1 MDDLFQQELRR
12 IEQEKSSSTEWSQM
26 FRHSK
31 ENHFMAAILR
41 WGYELPRLQQVYP
54 DLLAKALK
62 RSPERIAGAVSE
74 WKAFMDELY
83 LSKGRPVPDYPEYM
97 EIQKAIEK
105 YKRSKLVHTIQVAQK
120 DLMAFFKL
128 RSWIWKIYMTLWVTR
143 HQNTREIDYGWRRE
157 LDVGEQGV
165 GGSFPM

>member
-31 ENHFMAAILR
+31 ENHFMTAILR

-62 RSPERIAGAVSE
+62 RSPERIAAAVSE
-74 WKAFMDELY
+74 WKAFTDELY
-83 LSKGRPVPDYPEYM
+83 LSKGRPVPDYPEYV
-97 EIQKAIEK
+97 EIQEAIEK
-105 YKRSKLVHTIQVAQK
+105 YKRSKLVHMIQIAQK
-120 DLMAFFKL
+120 DLMAFFKQL
-128 RSWIWKIYMTLWVTR
+128 RSWIWKRYMAVWGTR
-143 HQNTREIDYGWRRE
+143 YQNTR
-157 LDVGEQGV
+157 
-165 GGSFPM
+165 